1 MSDPLDITHLID
13 AKVAAVKRTVAW
25 SKQVAVWAKEDLDKH
40 ERWLQGYRV
49 LAAEDLKRHQRR
61 LKRRRTIRACQQ
73 TAISLILLVPSICAA
88 LFHGA
93 IWALI
98 CLGNLL
104 SISGF
109 WIGAKAHAL
118 GVWLVGL
125 LSLSCLWIGVQAR
138 TCGLW
143 LIAVLSIS
151 CSWVGV
157 KARALG
163 VWLVGL
169 LSLSCLWIG
178 VQARTCGL
186 WLIELLSISFS
197 WVGVRAR
204 ALALRLIDL
213 VSRNLS
219 WTGVKASA
227 LGRGLIELLSI
238 GFSQVAVKVRPV
250 GLWLEEIIERQLSQ
264 LLVRLGFDNEAL
276 DGTRDAIRASHRDER
291 RIQEA
296 AFTRL
301 RAEHEGLQNRIHA
314 MDKAY
319 GQRFL
324 RGGRASGAANK
335 EWVQLRELARNA
347 RRLFEMQERHLLNS
361 SRASGCPGVVNG
373 TGPLAPIHS
382 LKTGHD
388 AR

>member
-13 AKVAAVKRTVAW
+13 AKVAAVKGTVAR
-25 SKQVAVWAKEDLDKH
+25 SKQVAVWTKEDLDKH

-61 LKRRRTIRACQQ
+61 LKRRRTIRACEQ

-118 GVWLVGL
+118 GVWL
-125 LSLSCLWIGVQAR
+125 I
-138 TCGLW
+138 
-143 LIAVLSIS
+143 
-151 CSWVGV
+151 
-157 KARALG
+157 
-163 VWLVGL
+163 GL

-219 WTGVKASA
+219 WTGVKAPA

-361 SRASGCPGVVNG
+361 SRASGRPGVVNG